1 MGRLVEKHV
10 DHAVSMLGLHLIWCT
25 KYRKPV
31 LAQPPVQI
39 LVKNIIG
46 QACAEYGWICID
58 VEVMPDHVHLF
69 VQINHTDRPADVLRT
84 LKSLTA
90 VAVFTAFPKIKAQ
103 KCWGSGL
110 WSRGAYYAS
119 VGNVSQETISKY
131 IQEQTKKGDRVSSA
145 ETSSAVSTR

>member
-1 MGRLVEKHV
+1 MGKLSERPV
-10 DHAVSMLGLHLIWCT
+10 DHDVSMLWLHLVWCT

-31 LAQPPVQI
+31 LGQAPVQV

-46 QACAEYGWICID
+46 QACAEYGWICADI
-58 VEVMPDHVHLF
+58 VVMPDHVHLF
-69 VQINHTDRPADVLRT
+69 IQLKHTDRPVDVLRT
-84 LKSLTA
+84 IKSLTA

-119 VGNVSQETISKY
+119 VGNVSQEAISKY
-131 IQEQTKKGDRVSSA
+131 IQQQTKKGDRVSSA